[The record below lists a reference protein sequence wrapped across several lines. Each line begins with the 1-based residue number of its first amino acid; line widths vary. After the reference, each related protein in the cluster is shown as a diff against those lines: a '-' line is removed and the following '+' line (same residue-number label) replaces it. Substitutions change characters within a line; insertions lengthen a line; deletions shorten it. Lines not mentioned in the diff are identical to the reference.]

1 MMGVHFCRQ
10 SVFNL
15 NNELLE
21 HGIHHRHHHHRCGL
35 SFIGGLL
42 SGAEAA
48 ADGCGKVIGFIVVAA
63 LIIAWILGL
72 F

>member
-1 MMGVHFCRQ
+1 MESIIVIII
-10 SVFNL
+10 VVVA
-15 NNELLE
+15 
-21 HGIHHRHHHHRCGL
+21 L

>member
-1 MMGVHFCRQ
+1 MGFPSEARLTAAPRNPSSIIVI
-10 SVFNL
+10 VAL
-15 NNELLE
+15 T
-21 HGIHHRHHHHRCGL
+21 
-35 SFIGGLL
+35 FIGGLL

-72 F
+72 L